1 MAVPISVSISR
12 YFARREI
19 ERITC
24 PSNFLSSCMSYGM
37 MMCVQMDKKEEFD
50 RIWKWTKTYMY
61 MDKGEN
67 KEEEMMLC
75 RGGGYSCYRR
85 VEGNKDPLPSQ
96 DMKSSLS
103 SCLAVLG
110 SQSKLTTCPE
120 GVPKRPLKILE
131 KCPDCGGFS
140 VLVAPASMNLSH
152 NQPNSIHPIQCRT
165 ALKLQW
171 SVSYHSLL
179 STERPTDLH
188 THLHLH
194 FRLHL
199 RSHLVFFL
207 LIL

>member
-1 MAVPISVSISR
+1 M
-12 YFARREI
+12 E
-19 ERITC
+19 
-24 PSNFLSSCMSYGM
+24 
-37 MMCVQMDKKEEFD
+37 D
-50 RIWKWTKTYMY
+50 
-61 MDKGEN
+61 
-67 KEEEMMLC
+67 EEMMLC

-171 SVSYHSLL
+171 SASYTFPSLHRTTNRSPYSSPSPSPSPFPL
-179 STERPTDLH
+179 PLAPAFASCLPTRSTNCSFE
-188 THLHLH
+188 
-194 FRLHL
+194 F
-199 RSHLVFFL
+199 SV
-207 LIL
+207 